1 MFTAEPITDMI
12 LLPNAVPSDGWNE
25 PLSAI
30 SNGQIELYNLTSVDG
45 VYCIATLL
53 LYKVKGTPCPG

>member
-45 VYCIATLL
+45 V
-53 LYKVKGTPCPG
+53 